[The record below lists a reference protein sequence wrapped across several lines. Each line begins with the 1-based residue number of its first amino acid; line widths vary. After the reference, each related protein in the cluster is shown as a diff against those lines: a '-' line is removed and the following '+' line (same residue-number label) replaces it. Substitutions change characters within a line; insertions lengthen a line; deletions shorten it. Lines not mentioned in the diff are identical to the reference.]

1 MTPLPPSRKFLHRL
15 RLLLKVGIVLA
26 FLLLLLLASTRY
38 MGFDR
43 FVSSIPVN
51 FQWQYLI
58 AGVVLLLLAALLRF
72 RIGMIMGCVLVLF
85 QVPAFWPYF
94 VGGSHSSEV
103 ANLRVTV
110 ANVQGANRQT
120 GRVGAWIREMDADVV
135 LLQETN
141 DHWNEYLPR
150 LHDLYPHHREV
161 RCPEQWGFDATI
173 LSKHPIIEY
182 EEVRVGPNNL
192 PFQRAVIETPRGR
205 VAVYNLHLFQAG
217 PVRRLQNK
225 ILLEHTAA
233 EDVPCIVAGDFNS
246 TIWASVHQE
255 FPGEANLTN
264 VAFGRGYLPTWPAR
278 IKSMFAIF
286 GNTPLGPWLPK
297 REDLGPWTSLF
308 ARYFGVPI
316 DHVYVSPELGVVDLE
331 RGPANNSDHLPMV
344 VDLHLAPATVSAKQ

>member
-1 MTPLPPSRKFLHRL
+1 
-15 RLLLKVGIVLA
+15 
-26 FLLLLLLASTRY
+26 

-150 LHDLYPHHREV
+150 LHDH
-161 RCPEQWGFDATI
+161 I
-173 LSKHPIIEY
+173 PIIARC
-182 EEVRVGPNNL
+182 VAPNNGASMPPSL
-192 PFQRAVIETPRGR
+192 ASIPSSSMKRFWLGQTICP
-205 VAVYNLHLFQAG
+205 YNAQ
-217 PVRRLQNK
+217 
-225 ILLEHTAA
+225 
-233 EDVPCIVAGDFNS
+233 
-246 TIWASVHQE
+246 
-255 FPGEANLTN
+255 
-264 VAFGRGYLPTWPAR
+264 
-278 IKSMFAIF
+278 
-286 GNTPLGPWLPK
+286 
-297 REDLGPWTSLF
+297 
-308 ARYFGVPI
+308 
-316 DHVYVSPELGVVDLE
+316 
-331 RGPANNSDHLPMV
+331 
-344 VDLHLAPATVSAKQ
+344 